1 MIAARGPETAFE
13 WRRGVKWRDRFEA
26 DADAVVSSRTLQID
40 GRTAAALRV
49 SERAIHTVTNQYAL
63 ASAHIDRVCA
73 LVNLGRTAQ
82 YTAAVDEAFAA
93 IRQLSEPY
101 PHGHLH
107 ALAALAARQQ
117 GAPERGVTHLVHAA
131 RALGSVTET
140 DQDLA
145 WGWHD
150 LAMAHSYLGF
160 HGHALSAIERARD
173 IGTKAQLSPE
183 LFAVPSIRLRMAL
196 SLDHHGDSDGCL
208 RVLRDLSTELGQY
221 ATTALRPS
229 GRAAFGYALARQ
241 AALDEPPNTNPRP
254 LLEAG
259 VEGQRARDM
268 RSLGDVCL
276 LIAAG
281 KATDAL
287 TRLDTVSV
295 SPDTFGPAEPARLR
309 SLAFAAAGDHA
320 AAHGA
325 DRYAFRL
332 VAQRADRLRDMFLE
346 GIAARLDHEDLRRSV
361 ARQGAEAWTDPL
373 TGLPDRRHLERH
385 LATMASRG
393 EHAMIG
399 ILDIDGLAAVNEV
412 HGRLSGDLVLQ
423 RVAGVLARV
432 MRRGDFVARYGSD
445 EFVVVLPRASSA
457 QAAEVAHRI
466 TEAIGDEDWAALL
479 PGTHIGVTVTW
490 SDARRR
496 PGTAAS

>member
-1 MIAARGPETAFE
+1 
-13 WRRGVKWRDRFEA
+13 VKWRERFGA
-26 DADAVVSSRTLQID
+26 DAETVISARTLQID
-40 GRTAAALRV
+40 GRTAAALRT
-49 SERAIHTVTNQYAL
+49 SERAIHTATNPYAL
-63 ASAHIDRVCA
+63 ASAHLDRVCA

-93 IRQLSEPY
+93 IRELPEPY

-117 GAPERGVTHLVHAA
+117 GAPERGVTHLVYAA
-131 RALGSVTET
+131 RALSAVAEP

-160 HGHALSAIERARD
+160 HGHALSAIERAREV
-173 IGTKAQLSPE
+173 GAQAQVPPE

-208 RVLRDLSTELGQY
+208 RVLRDLGTELGQY
-221 ATTALRPS
+221 ANAALRPS

-241 AALDEPPNTNPRP
+241 AALDEPPRSSPRP

-268 RSLGDVCL
+268 RALGDVCL
-276 LIAAG
+276 LVAAG

-309 SLAFAAAGDHA
+309 SLAFGAAGDHA
-320 AAHGA
+320 AAHQA

-332 VAQRADRLRDMFLE
+332 AAQRADRLRDMFLE
-346 GIAARLDHEDLRRSV
+346 GIAARLDHEDVRRSV
-361 ARQGAEAWTDPL
+361 AQHSGESLTDPL
-373 TGLPDRRHLERH
+373 TGLPNRRHLDRY
-385 LATMASRG
+385 LAAMSSRG
-393 EHAMIG
+393 EAAMVG
-399 ILDIDGLAAVNEV
+399 TVDLDGLAAVNEL

-423 RVAGVLARV
+423 RVAGVLARI

-445 EFVVVLPRASSA
+445 EFVVVLPRASA
-457 QAAEVAHRI
+457 THAAEVAQRI
-466 TEAIGDEDWAALL
+466 VEVVGGEDWAALV

-490 SDARRR
+490 TEQLSADR
-496 PGTAAS
+496 PPAA